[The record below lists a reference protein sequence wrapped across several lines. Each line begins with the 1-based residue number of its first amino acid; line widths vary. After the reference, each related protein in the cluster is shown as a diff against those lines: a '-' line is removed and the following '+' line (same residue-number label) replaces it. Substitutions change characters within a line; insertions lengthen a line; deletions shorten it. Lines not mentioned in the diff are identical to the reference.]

1 MVRRIN
7 KKTMKAF
14 KALMSMVLGAALFSC
29 TVPAQQEVKA
39 DEGKNAVI
47 ETIMTRRSVRKY
59 QPQAVNRDTMQVIV
73 ECGINAPNAIN
84 RQAWEV
90 RIVDNPEVIKKLTDL
105 YIKDNPK
112 ATEDPNFQNMFRNA
126 PTVAF
131 IANDTTFPFSPVDC
145 GLMAENMIL
154 SAWSMGI
161 GSCCLGGPARFM
173 TSNAEAAEYLKEMGF
188 SENYELLL
196 CIGFGYPAET
206 PNAKPRN
213 AEKVKFMD

>member
-1 MVRRIN
+1 
-7 KKTMKAF
+7 MKAV
-14 KALMSMVLGAALFSC
+14 KTLLSVVCACSLFSC
-29 TVPAQQEVKA
+29 TAPVQQETKA
-39 DEGKNAVI
+39 EDGKNQVV

-59 QPQAVNRDTMQVIV
+59 QPQAVNRDTMQIIMD
-73 ECGINAPNAIN
+73 CGINAPNAIN

-90 RIVDNPEVIKKLTDL
+90 RIVDNPEVIQKLTEL
-105 YIKDNPK
+105 YLKDNPK
-112 ATEDPNFQNMFRNA
+112 EAENPNFKNMFRNA

-131 IANDTTFPFSPVDC
+131 IANDTTFAYSPVDC

-173 TSNAEAAEYLKEMGF
+173 KSNSEANAYLKQMGF
-188 SENYELLL
+188 SENYDLLL

-206 PNAKPRN
+206 PKAKPRD
-213 AEKVKFMD
+213 AAKVKFMD

>member
-1 MVRRIN
+1 M
-7 KKTMKAF
+7 KLFKT
-14 KALMSMVLGAALFSC
+14 LLGILGVASLVSC
-29 TVPAQQEVKA
+29 TTPSQQEIKTDVRN
-39 DEGKNAVI
+39 NAVI

-59 QPQAVNRDTMQVIV
+59 QPQAVNRDTMQIIV

-84 RQAWEV
+84 RQAWEIRV
-90 RIVDNPEVIKKLTDL
+90 VDNPEVIKKLTDL
-105 YIKDNPK
+105 YVKDNPK
-112 ATEDPNFQNMFRNA
+112 EAENPSFINMFRNA

-131 IANDTTFPFSPVDC
+131 IANDTTFAYSPVDC

-173 TSNAEAAEYLKEMGF
+173 KSNPEANKYLQEMGF
-188 SENYELLL
+188 SENYDLLL

-206 PNAKPRN
+206 PKAKPS
-213 AEKVKFMD
+213 VKDKIKFID

>member
-1 MVRRIN
+1 
-7 KKTMKAF
+7 MKLY
-14 KALMSMVLGAALFSC
+14 KALLSTVCAFSLFSC
-29 TVPAQQEVKA
+29 TAPAQQEVKS

-59 QPQAVNRDTMQVIV
+59 QPQAVNRDTMQIIM

-105 YIKDNPK
+105 YLKENPK
-112 ATEDPNFQNMFRNA
+112 EAENPNFKNMFRNA

-131 IANDTTFPFSPVDC
+131 IANDTTFAYSV
-145 GLMAENMIL
+145 
-154 SAWSMGI
+154 
-161 GSCCLGGPARFM
+161 CLGGPARFM
-173 TSNAEAAEYLKEMGF
+173 KANPEANEYLKQMGF
-188 SENYELLL
+188 SENYDLLL

-206 PNAKPRN
+206 PKAKPRD
-213 AEKVKFMD
+213 AAKVKFMD

>member
-1 MVRRIN
+1 M
-7 KKTMKAF
+7 KLFKT
-14 KALMSMVLGAALFSC
+14 LLGILGIASLVSC
-29 TVPAQQEVKA
+29 TTPSQQEIKTDVRN
-39 DEGKNAVI
+39 NAVI

-59 QPQAVNRDTMQVIV
+59 QPQAVNRDTMQIIV

-84 RQAWEV
+84 RQAWEIRV
-90 RIVDNPEVIKKLTDL
+90 VDNPEVIKKLTDL
-105 YIKDNPK
+105 YVKDNPK
-112 ATEDPNFQNMFRNA
+112 EAENPSFINMFRNA

-131 IANDTTFPFSPVDC
+131 IANDTTFAYSPVDC

-173 TSNAEAAEYLKEMGF
+173 KSNPEANKYLQEMGF
-188 SENYELLL
+188 SENYDLLL

-206 PNAKPRN
+206 PKAKPRD
-213 AEKVKFMD
+213 AAKVKFMD

>member
-1 MVRRIN
+1 
-7 KKTMKAF
+7 MKAF
-14 KALMSMVLGAALFSC
+14 KILLSAVFACSLFSC
-29 TVPAQQEVKA
+29 TAPAQQEAKA
-39 DEGKNAVI
+39 EDGKNQVI

-59 QPQAVNRDTMQVIV
+59 QPQAVNRDTMQIIM

-90 RIVDNPEVIKKLTDL
+90 RIVDNPEVIKKLTEL
-105 YIKDNPK
+105 YVKDNPK
-112 ATEDPNFQNMFRNA
+112 EAENPNFKNMFRNA

-131 IANDTTFPFSPVDC
+131 IANDTTFAYSPVDC

-173 TSNAEAAEYLKEMGF
+173 KANPEAKEYLKQMGF

-206 PNAKPRN
+206 PKAKPRV
-213 AEKVKFMD
+213 AAKVKFVD

>member
-1 MVRRIN
+1 
-7 KKTMKAF
+7 MKAF
-14 KALMSMVLGAALFSC
+14 KALLGAVCAVSLMGCSV
-29 TVPAQQEVKA
+29 TPQQETKA
-39 DEGKNAVI
+39 DDGQNAVI

-59 QPQAVNRDTMQVIV
+59 QPQAVNRDTMQTIV

-90 RIVDNPEVIKKLTDL
+90 RIVDNPEVIQKLTDL
-105 YIKDNPK
+105 YLKDNPK
-112 ATEDPNFQNMFRNA
+112 EAENPNFKNMFRNA

-131 IANDTTFPFSPVDC
+131 IANDTTFAYSPVDC

-173 TSNAEAAEYLKEMGF
+173 KSNPEANKYLLEMGF
-188 SENYELLL
+188 SENYDLLL

-206 PNAKPRN
+206 PQAKPRD
-213 AEKVKFMD
+213 AAKVKFMD

>member
-1 MVRRIN
+1 M
-7 KKTMKAF
+7 KLFKT
-14 KALMSMVLGAALFSC
+14 LLGILGVASLVSC
-29 TVPAQQEVKA
+29 TTPSQQEIKTDVR
-39 DEGKNAVI
+39 NNTVI

-59 QPQAVNRDTMQVIV
+59 QPQAVNRDTMQIIV

-84 RQAWEV
+84 RQAWEIRV
-90 RIVDNPEVIKKLTDL
+90 VDNPEVIKKLTDL
-105 YIKDNPK
+105 YVKDNPK
-112 ATEDPNFQNMFRNA
+112 EAENPSFINMFRNA

-131 IANDTTFPFSPVDC
+131 IANDTTFAYSPVDC

-173 TSNAEAAEYLKEMGF
+173 KSNPEANKYLQEMGF
-188 SENYELLL
+188 SENYDLLL

-206 PNAKPRN
+206 PKAKLRD
-213 AEKVKFMD
+213 AAKVKFMD

>member
-1 MVRRIN
+1 M
-7 KKTMKAF
+7 KTIKTLFGVICATSF
-14 KALMSMVLGAALFSC
+14 FSC
-29 TVPAQQEVKA
+29 TAPAQQEVKT
-39 DEGKNAVI
+39 DVRNNTVI

-59 QPQAVNRDTMQVIV
+59 QPQAVNRDTMQIIV

-84 RQAWEV
+84 RQAWEIRV
-90 RIVDNPEVIKKLTDL
+90 VDNPKVIKKLTDL
-105 YIKDNPK
+105 YVKDNPK
-112 ATEDPNFQNMFRNA
+112 EAENPSFINMFRNA

-131 IANDTTFPFSPVDC
+131 IANDTTFAYSPVDC

-173 TSNAEAAEYLKEMGF
+173 KSNPEANKYLQEMGF
-188 SENYELLL
+188 SENYDLLL

-206 PNAKPRN
+206 PKAKLRD
-213 AEKVKFMD
+213 AAKVKFMD

>member
-1 MVRRIN
+1 
-7 KKTMKAF
+7 MKAF
-14 KALMSMVLGAALFSC
+14 KALLGAVLAVSLMGC
-29 TVPAQQEVKA
+29 TPTPQQETKA

-59 QPQAVNRDTMQVIV
+59 QPQAVNRDTMQTIV

-84 RQAWEV
+84 RQAWEI
-90 RIVDNPEVIKKLTDL
+90 RIVDNPEVIQKLTEL
-105 YIKDNPK
+105 YLRDNPK
-112 ATEDPNFQNMFRNA
+112 EAENPNFKNMFRNA

-131 IANDTTFPFSPVDC
+131 IANDTTFAYSPVDC

-173 TSNAEAAEYLKEMGF
+173 KANPEANKYLQEMRF
-188 SENYELLL
+188 SENYDLLL

-206 PNAKPRN
+206 PKAKPRD
-213 AEKVKFMD
+213 AAKVKFMD

>member
-1 MVRRIN
+1 
-7 KKTMKAF
+7 MKAF
-14 KALMSMVLGAALFSC
+14 KALLGAVCAVSLMGCSV
-29 TVPAQQEVKA
+29 TPQQETKA
-39 DEGKNAVI
+39 DDDKNVVI

-59 QPQAVNRDTMQVIV
+59 QPQAVNRDTMQTIV

-90 RIVDNPEVIKKLTDL
+90 RIVDNPEVIQKLTDL
-105 YIKDNPK
+105 YLKDNPK
-112 ATEDPNFQNMFRNA
+112 EAENPNFKNMFRNA

-131 IANDTTFPFSPVDC
+131 IANDTTFAYSPVDC

-173 TSNAEAAEYLKEMGF
+173 KSNPEANKYLLEMGF
-188 SENYELLL
+188 SENYDLLL

-206 PNAKPRN
+206 PKAKSRD
-213 AEKVKFMD
+213 AAKVKFMD

>member
-1 MVRRIN
+1 M
-7 KKTMKAF
+7 KTF
-14 KALMSMVLGAALFSC
+14 KFLLVAVSAVLLMGCSK
-29 TVPAQQEVKA
+29 TPQQETKT
-39 DEGKNAVI
+39 DDGKNAVI

-59 QPQAVNRDTMQVIV
+59 QPQAVNRDTMQTIV

-90 RIVDNPEVIKKLTDL
+90 RIVDNPEVIQKLTDL
-105 YIKDNPK
+105 YLKDNPK
-112 ATEDPNFQNMFRNA
+112 EADNPNFKNMFRNA

-131 IANDTTFPFSPVDC
+131 IANDTTFAYSPVDC

-173 TSNAEAAEYLKEMGF
+173 KSNPEANKYLLEMGF
-188 SENYELLL
+188 SENYDLLL

-206 PNAKPRN
+206 PKAKPRD
-213 AEKVKFMD
+213 AAKVKFMD

>member
-1 MVRRIN
+1 M
-7 KKTMKAF
+7 KTF
-14 KALMSMVLGAALFSC
+14 KFLLVAVSAVLLMGCSK
-29 TVPAQQEVKA
+29 TPQQETKA
-39 DEGKNAVI
+39 DDDKNVVI

-59 QPQAVNRDTMQVIV
+59 QPQAVNRDTMQTIV

-90 RIVDNPEVIKKLTDL
+90 RIVDNPEVIQKLTDL
-105 YIKDNPK
+105 YLKDNPK
-112 ATEDPNFQNMFRNA
+112 EAENPNFKNMFRNA

-131 IANDTTFPFSPVDC
+131 IANDTTFAYSPVDC

-173 TSNAEAAEYLKEMGF
+173 KSNPEANKYLLEMGF
-188 SENYELLL
+188 SENYDLLL
-196 CIGFGYPAET
+196 CIGFGYSAET
-206 PNAKPRN
+206 PKAKPRD
-213 AEKVKFMD
+213 AAKVKFMD

>member
-1 MVRRIN
+1 
-7 KKTMKAF
+7 MKVF
-14 KALMSMVLGAALFSC
+14 PYLLGLACTVSLFSC
-29 TVPAQQEVKA
+29 TPAPKQDVKA
-39 DEGKNAVI
+39 EEGKNAVI
-47 ETIMTRRSVRKY
+47 ETIMSRRSVRKY
-59 QPQAVNRDTMQVIV
+59 QPQAVNRDTMQLIV

-84 RQAWEV
+84 RQAWEI
-90 RIVDNPEVIKKLTDL
+90 RIVDNPEVIQKLTEL
-105 YIKDNPK
+105 YLKDNPK
-112 ATEDPNFQNMFRNA
+112 EAENPNFKNMFRNA

-131 IANDTTFPFSPVDC
+131 IANDTSFAYSPVDC

-173 TSNAEAAEYLKEMGF
+173 KSNAEANEYLKQMGF

-206 PNAKPRN
+206 PAAKPRDVS
-213 AEKVKFMD
+213 KVKFMD

>member
-1 MVRRIN
+1 M
-7 KKTMKAF
+7 KLFKT
-14 KALMSMVLGAALFSC
+14 LLGILGVASLVSC
-29 TVPAQQEVKA
+29 TTPSQQEIKTDVRN
-39 DEGKNAVI
+39 NAVI

-59 QPQAVNRDTMQVIV
+59 QPQAVNRDTMQIIV

-84 RQAWEV
+84 RQAWEIRV
-90 RIVDNPEVIKKLTDL
+90 VDNPKVIKKLTDL
-105 YIKDNPK
+105 YVKDNPK
-112 ATEDPNFQNMFRNA
+112 EAENPSFINMFRNA

-131 IANDTTFPFSPVDC
+131 IANDTTFAYSPVDC

-173 TSNAEAAEYLKEMGF
+173 KSNPEANKYLQEMGF
-188 SENYELLL
+188 SENYDLLL

-206 PNAKPRN
+206 PKAKPRD
-213 AEKVKFMD
+213 AAKVKFMD

>member
-1 MVRRIN
+1 
-7 KKTMKAF
+7 MKAF
-14 KALMSMVLGAALFSC
+14 RILLGAVCSCSLFCC
-29 TVPAQQEVKA
+29 TTPAQQETKVE
-39 DEGKNAVI
+39 DSKNQVV

-59 QPQAVNRDTMQVIV
+59 QPQAVNRDTMQIIL

-90 RIVDNPEVIKKLTDL
+90 RIVDNPEVIQKLTDL
-105 YIKDNPK
+105 YVKDNPK
-112 ATEDPNFQNMFRNA
+112 AAEDMNFKNMFRNA

-131 IANDTTFPFSPVDC
+131 IANDTTFAYSPVDC

-173 TSNAEAAEYLKEMGF
+173 KAIPKLTN
-188 SENYELLL
+188 
-196 CIGFGYPAET
+196 I
-206 PNAKPRN
+206 
-213 AEKVKFMD
+213 

>member
-1 MVRRIN
+1 M
-7 KKTMKAF
+7 KLFKT
-14 KALMSMVLGAALFSC
+14 LLGILGVASLVSC
-29 TVPAQQEVKA
+29 TTPSQQEIKTDVRN
-39 DEGKNAVI
+39 NAVI

-59 QPQAVNRDTMQVIV
+59 QPQAVNRDTMQIIV

-84 RQAWEV
+84 RQAWEIRV
-90 RIVDNPEVIKKLTDL
+90 VDNPKVIKKLTDL
-105 YIKDNPK
+105 YVKDNPK
-112 ATEDPNFQNMFRNA
+112 SAENPSFINMFRNA

-131 IANDTTFPFSPVDC
+131 IANDTTFAYSPVDC

-173 TSNAEAAEYLKEMGF
+173 KSNPEANKYLQEMGF
-188 SENYELLL
+188 SENYDLLL

-206 PNAKPRN
+206 PKAKPRD
-213 AEKVKFMD
+213 AAKVKFMD

>member
-1 MVRRIN
+1 M
-7 KKTMKAF
+7 KLFKTF
-14 KALMSMVLGAALFSC
+14 LGVVGVTAMFSC
-29 TVPAQQEVKA
+29 TAPAQQEVKA

-105 YIKDNPK
+105 YIQDNPK
-112 ATEDPNFQNMFRNA
+112 AAEDPNFQNMFRNA

-131 IANDTTFPFSPVDC
+131 IANDTTFAYSPVDC

-173 TSNAEAAEYLKEMGF
+173 KSNPEANKYLLEMGF
-188 SENYELLL
+188 SENYDLLL

-206 PNAKPRN
+206 PKAKPRD
-213 AEKVKFMD
+213 AAKVKFMD

>member
-1 MVRRIN
+1 
-7 KKTMKAF
+7 MKAF
-14 KALMSMVLGAALFSC
+14 KALLGAVFAVSLMGC
-29 TVPAQQEVKA
+29 TSTPQQETKA

-59 QPQAVNRDTMQVIV
+59 QPQAVNRDTMQTIV

-84 RQAWEV
+84 RQAWEI
-90 RIVDNPEVIKKLTDL
+90 RIVDNPEVIQKLTDL
-105 YIKDNPK
+105 YLKDNPK
-112 ATEDPNFQNMFRNA
+112 EAENPNFKNMFRNA

-131 IANDTTFPFSPVDC
+131 IANDTTFAYSPVDC

-173 TSNAEAAEYLKEMGF
+173 KANPEANKYLQEMGF
-188 SENYELLL
+188 SANYDLLL

-206 PNAKPRN
+206 PKAKPRD
-213 AEKVKFMD
+213 AAKVKFMD

>member
-1 MVRRIN
+1 MKVLKVLLGMVCG
-7 KKTMKAF
+7 
-14 KALMSMVLGAALFSC
+14 VALFSC
-29 TVPAQQEVKA
+29 TAPAQQEVKN
-39 DEGKNAVI
+39 DEAKNAVV

-59 QPQAVNRDTMQVIV
+59 QPQAVSRDTMQI
-73 ECGINAPNAIN
+73 IL
-84 RQAWEV
+84 
-90 RIVDNPEVIKKLTDL
+90 DNPEVIKKLTDL
-105 YIKDNPK
+105 YVKDNPK
-112 ATEDPNFQNMFRNA
+112 AAEDPNFKNMFRNA

-154 SAWSMGI
+154 SDWSMGI

-173 TSNAEAAEYLKEMGF
+173 TSNAEAAKYLKEMGF

-206 PNAKPRN
+206 PKAKPRN

>member
-1 MVRRIN
+1 M
-7 KKTMKAF
+7 KTIKTLFGVICVA
-14 KALMSMVLGAALFSC
+14 SLFSC
-29 TVPAQQEVKA
+29 TAPAQQEVRKE
-39 DEGKNAVI
+39 EGKNTVI

-59 QPQAVNRDTMQVIV
+59 QPQAVNRDTMQIIV

-84 RQAWEV
+84 RQAWEIRV
-90 RIVDNPEVIKKLTDL
+90 VDNPEVIKKLTDL
-105 YIKDNPK
+105 YVKDNSKEAENPS
-112 ATEDPNFQNMFRNA
+112 FINMFRNA

-131 IANDTTFPFSPVDC
+131 IANDTTFAYSPVDC

-173 TSNAEAAEYLKEMGF
+173 KSNPEANKYLQEMGF
-188 SENYELLL
+188 SENYDLLL

-206 PNAKPRN
+206 PKAKPR
-213 AEKVKFMD
+213 VKDKIKFID

>member
-1 MVRRIN
+1 
-7 KKTMKAF
+7 MKAF
-14 KALMSMVLGAALFSC
+14 KALLGIVCGAAMFSC
-29 TVPAQQEVKA
+29 TVPAQQEEKA

-84 RQAWEV
+84 RQAWEI

-105 YIKDNPK
+105 YVKDNPK
-112 ATEDPNFQNMFRNA
+112 EAENPNFQNMFRNA

-131 IANDTTFPFSPVDC
+131 IANDTTFAYSPVDC

-173 TSNAEAAEYLKEMGF
+173 KANPEAKKYLQEMGF
-188 SENYELLL
+188 SENYDLLL

-206 PNAKPRN
+206 PKAKPRD
-213 AEKVKFMD
+213 AAKVKFMD

>member
-1 MVRRIN
+1 
-7 KKTMKAF
+7 MKAF
-14 KALMSMVLGAALFSC
+14 QYILSLVCAAFLFSC
-29 TVPAQQEVKA
+29 TAAPHQEVKA
-39 DEGKNAVI
+39 EEGKNVVV
-47 ETIMTRRSVRKY
+47 ETIMSRRSVRKY
-59 QPQAVNRDTMQVIV
+59 QPQAVNRDTMQIIV

-90 RIVDNPEVIKKLTDL
+90 RILDNPETIQKLTDL
-105 YIKDNPK
+105 YVKDNPK
-112 ATEDPNFQNMFRNA
+112 AAEDPNFKNMFRNA

-173 TSNAEAAEYLKEMGF
+173 KDNTEAAEVLKQMGF
-188 SENYELLL
+188 SENYDLLL

-206 PNAKPRN
+206 PVAKPRIKD
-213 AEKVKFMD
+213 KVKFMD

>member
-1 MVRRIN
+1 M
-7 KKTMKAF
+7 KLFKT
-14 KALMSMVLGAALFSC
+14 LLGVVGVVALFSC
-29 TVPAQQEVKA
+29 TAPVQQEVKN
-39 DEGKNAVI
+39 EKGKNAVI

-84 RQAWEV
+84 RQAWEI

-105 YIKDNPK
+105 YVKDNPK
-112 ATEDPNFQNMFRNA
+112 EAENPNFQNMFRNA

-131 IANDTTFPFSPVDC
+131 IANDTTFAYSPVDC

-173 TSNAEAAEYLKEMGF
+173 KANPEAKKYLQEMGF
-188 SENYELLL
+188 SENYDLLL

-206 PNAKPRN
+206 PKAKPRD
-213 AEKVKFMD
+213 AAKVKFMD

>member
-1 MVRRIN
+1 MRNLFYV
-7 KKTMKAF
+7 
-14 KALMSMVLGAALFSC
+14 ALMTICTISLSSC
-29 TVPAQQEVKA
+29 TAPAQQEVKA

-59 QPQAVNRDTMQVIV
+59 QPQAVNRDTMQIIM

-90 RIVDNPEVIKKLTDL
+90 RIVDNPEVIQKLTDL

-112 ATEDPNFQNMFRNA
+112 AAEDPNFKNMFRNA

-131 IANDTTFPFSPVDC
+131 IANDTTFGFSPVDC

-173 TSNAEAAEYLKEMGF
+173 KDNAEANEYLKQMGF
-188 SENYELLL
+188 SENYDLLL
-196 CIGFGYPAET
+196 CIAFGYPAET
-206 PNAKPRN
+206 PKAKPRD
-213 AEKVKFMD
+213 AAKVKFMD

>member
-1 MVRRIN
+1 M
-7 KKTMKAF
+7 KLFKT
-14 KALMSMVLGAALFSC
+14 LLGILGVASLVSC
-29 TVPAQQEVKA
+29 TTPSQQEIKTDVRN
-39 DEGKNAVI
+39 NAVI

-59 QPQAVNRDTMQVIV
+59 QPQAVNRDTMQIIV

-84 RQAWEV
+84 RQAWEIRV
-90 RIVDNPEVIKKLTDL
+90 MDNPEVIMKLTDL
-105 YIKDNPK
+105 YVKDNPK
-112 ATEDPNFQNMFRNA
+112 EAENPSFINMFRNA

-131 IANDTTFPFSPVDC
+131 IANDTTFAYSPVDC

-173 TSNAEAAEYLKEMGF
+173 KSNPEANKYLQEMGF
-188 SENYELLL
+188 SENYDLLL

-206 PNAKPRN
+206 PKAKPRD
-213 AEKVKFMD
+213 AAKVKFMD